1 MIYLILAVVS
11 SMLVSVCMR
20 LSEGKAKNNIS
31 MLAVNYAMCTV
42 MSLFYAGSVHLFP
55 KESGLGFALGLGLVS
70 GAMYLGSFMLLQWN
84 IRVNGVVLP
93 ATFMKLGVIVPTL
106 TSILVFGEVPRAAQI
121 AGIVL
126 AITAIL
132 LIQLEKGGGR
142 AKNALGLV
150 ILLIAG
156 GSTDVLSKIYEELG
170 SSALS
175 DQYLLYTFFVALA
188 LCALLAVF
196 KKQKLT
202 VSDVIFGLLVGVPNY
217 FSARFLLLS
226 LGAVPAVIAYPSYS
240 VGTIVM
246 ITLVGRVCF
255 RERLSRRQIMAM
267 GVILAALVLLN
278 L

>member
-1 MIYLILAVVS
+1 
-11 SMLVSVCMR
+11 
-20 LSEGKAKNNIS
+20 
-31 MLAVNYAMCTV
+31 MLAMNYAMCTLL
-42 MSLFYAGSVHLFP
+42 SLFYAGSINLFP
-55 KESGLGFALGLGLVS
+55 RESGLGFALGLGVIS

-106 TSILVFGEVPRAAQI
+106 TSILAFGEMPRAAQI

-126 AITAIL
+126 AIAAIL
-132 LIQLEKGGGR
+132 LIQLEKGSGR

-175 DQYLLYTFFVALA
+175 DQYLLYTFAVALG
-188 LCALLAVF
+188 LCVLAAMA
-196 KKQKLT
+196 KRQRLT
-202 VSDVIFGLLVGVPNY
+202 VSDVAFGLLVGVPNY

-226 LGAVPAVIAYPSYS
+226 LSSVPAVIAYPTYS
-240 VGTIVM
+240 VGTIVL
-246 ITLVGRVCF
+246 ITLVGRTF
-255 RERLSRRQIMAM
+255 FQERLSRRQVAAM

>member
-1 MIYLILAVVS
+1 MFYLILAIAS

-31 MLAVNYAMCTV
+31 MLATNYAMCTLL
-42 MSLFYAGSVHLFP
+42 SLAFAGSIDLFP
-55 KESGLGFALGLGLVS
+55 KAEGITFALMLGLVS

-106 TSILVFGEVPRAAQI
+106 TSIIAFGEVPRALQI

-126 AITAIL
+126 AIAAIL
-132 LIQLEKGGGR
+132 MIQLEKGSGR

-150 ILLIAG
+150 ILLVAG
-156 GSTDVLSKIYEELG
+156 GSTDVLSKIYEQMG
-170 SSALS
+170 NSALS

-188 LCALLAVF
+188 LCALLAAC
-196 KKQKLT
+196 KRQKLT
-202 VSDVIFGLLVGVPNY
+202 KQDIAFGLLVGVPNY

-226 LGAVPAVIAYPSYS
+226 LSAVPAVVAYPTYS
-240 VGTIVM
+240 VGTIVL
-246 ITLVGRVCF
+246 ITLVGRVVF
-255 RERLSRRQIMAM
+255 GERLSRRQLLAM
-267 GVILAALVLLN
+267 GVILAALILLN

>member
-1 MIYLILAVVS
+1 MIYLILAILS

-20 LSEGKAKNNIS
+20 LSEGKTKNNIS
-31 MLAVNYAMCTV
+31 MLAMNYVMCTLL
-42 MSLFYAGSVHLFP
+42 SALFGGAAQMLPQAEGF
-55 KESGLGFALGLGLVS
+55 GFALAMGAVS
-70 GAMYLGSFMLLQWN
+70 GALYLGSFMLLQWN

-106 TSILVFGEVPRAAQI
+106 TSIIAFGETPRIAQI

-126 AITAIL
+126 AIAAIL
-132 LIQLEKGGGR
+132 LIQLEKGSGK

-188 LCALLAVF
+188 LCALLAVHR
-196 KKQKLT
+196 KQRLAI
-202 VSDVIFGLLVGVPNY
+202 SDIFFGLLVGVPNY

-226 LGAVPAVIAYPSYS
+226 LSAVPAVIAYPTYS
-240 VGTIVM
+240 VGTIVL
-246 ITLVGRVCF
+246 ITLVGKACF
-255 RERLSRRQIMAM
+255 KERLSRRQIIAM